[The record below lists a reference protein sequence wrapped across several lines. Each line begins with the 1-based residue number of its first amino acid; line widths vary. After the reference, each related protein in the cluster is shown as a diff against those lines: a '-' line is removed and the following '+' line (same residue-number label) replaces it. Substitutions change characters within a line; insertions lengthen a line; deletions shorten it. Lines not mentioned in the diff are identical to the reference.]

1 MWVRSLDWEDPPG
14 EGHGNSLQH
23 SCLEKPMDR
32 GAWQAKVHGI
42 AESDT
47 TEQLIHTRRILV
59 IFSNRCDCSCYCD
72 CSYCC
77 HKSPFWLLFYAASFI
92 LL

>member
-23 SCLEKPMDR
+23 SCLERPMDR

-59 IFSNRCDCSCYCD
+59 IFSNLCDCSCFCD

-77 HKSPFWLLFYAASFI
+77 YQSPFWLLLYAASFI